1 MLASS
6 LLDLK
11 IFNVES
17 SIFIIEFEN
26 LTASYFGL
34 YICQWYSSFPQRLN
48 KNVRYSVHNM
58 NAYANSFS
66 FSMKL
71 LLGEDTFFTEYLRA
85 TALSRYPSENQ
96 LRKFFKNSP
105 ESTLE
110 AWRKSFLMMLQTLYV
125 KLHKNAIKLICFP
138 TNFEKLSE

>member
-1 MLASS
+1 MTDVLASL

-26 LTASYFGL
+26 LTAGYFWL
-34 YICQWYSSFPQRLN
+34 YICQWYFSFPQCLN
-48 KNVRYSVHNM
+48 KNVRSSVHNM

-71 LLGEDTFFTEYLRA
+71 LLGEDTFFMEYLRA

-96 LRKFFKNSP
+96 FRKFLKNSP

-110 AWRKSFLMMLQTLYV
+110 A
-125 KLHKNAIKLICFP
+125 
-138 TNFEKLSE
+138 